1 MQFTEIKKQIE
12 FMMQENYED
21 FIKAFISIELGI
33 EDKNV
38 LNKVYNKYMEN
49 DDVILLMTIFLILL
63 MKFELYNHLS
73 ESKHLMHN
81 INNLK

>member
-21 FIKAFISIELGI
+21 FIKALISIELGI

-49 DDVILLMTIFLILL
+49 DDVNLIDG
-63 MKFELYNHLS
+63 NLS
-73 ESKHLMHN
+73 DFVDE
-81 INNLK
+81 I

>member
-1 MQFTEIKKQIE
+1 MLLGDLINMQFTEIKKQIE

-21 FIKAFISIELGI
+21 FIKVLISIELGI

-49 DDVILLMTIFLILL
+49 DDVNLIDD
-63 MKFELYNHLS
+63 NLS
-73 ESKHLMHN
+73 DFVDE
-81 INNLK
+81 I

>member
-1 MQFTEIKKQIE
+1 MLLGDLINMQFTEIKKQIE

-21 FIKAFISIELGI
+21 FIKALISIELGI

-49 DDVILLMTIFLILL
+49 DDVNFIDD
-63 MKFELYNHLS
+63 NLS
-73 ESKHLMHN
+73 DFVNE
-81 INNLK
+81 I